1 MQFNVFVASWNGIYK
16 CIISDSDYDILAKDL
31 YRMVCFSFDVSEGIG
46 ENYKDSEKFNN
57 EIDLLK
63 RIKNMIAI
71 SASIIIPEYE
81 EYIEEKWSISLD
93 LCMLIK
99 KL

>member
-1 MQFNVFVASWNGIYK
+1 M
-16 CIISDSDYDILAKDL
+16 
-31 YRMVCFSFDVSEGIG
+31 
-46 ENYKDSEKFNN
+46 NYLRRIEINFMIWMKELNID